1 MHVSNFKIPAS
12 YVTLLLTGILYQ
24 GASASEDNGLSTEY
38 FFEDLPV
45 VLSATRLSQPVSEI
59 PTAMTII
66 DREMI
71 KASGVMSIPDLLRI
85 VPGMTVGFYSG
96 SRATVSYHGLADQYA
111 RDMQVLIDGRS
122 VYDPGYGGVSWPDM
136 PIELDEIIRI
146 EVIRGP
152 NAAAFGSNSFAGVIN
167 IVTEHPA
174 DLHGTAVK
182 TIVGQGDRRKL
193 YARYADGD
201 DDISYRISANYQ
213 ELKGFESIPD
223 DERTRWVSFH
233 GDYAPDNQNNLH
245 IMLGASDGTYEEG
258 FNEIA
263 QTVREL
269 DNNYNYQQLRW
280 EHQVSPSNQIN
291 LQFYHNYF
299 EIEDDFQ
306 SSVLS
311 DLIRQWDGWEDPELI
326 ELLEP
331 LYPIPVPEDIRP
343 DVLAQLLYYQV
354 TGLLLDVTYEDFLA
368 ALNLTDSPLAA
379 SWLGFKSHRYDLEMQ
394 QTLTPMED
402 LRMVWGL
409 GFRQDSVEGLW
420 VFHQDDPITRDQARI
435 FGNIEWR
442 VTPDLVTNIG
452 GMLERF
458 EKKDPVFSPRLAFN
472 YHLNRHNTLRASAS
486 RAYRMPTLYED
497 YVNLVVFLNGPL
509 NDLNTRRIATEN
521 LVPQQIDSYEI
532 GYFGNFFDTHLAIDL
547 RFFYEKLENIIDEY
561 RNWDLPNPDRELTDS
576 TSLAVLDGF
585 NDAIHQGAFTYAN
598 EAEVTI
604 RGFELN
610 LHFKPTP
617 ADLIFLG
624 YSYLKADGTHLSL
637 LRDGNKYFNDV
648 ISENVPD
655 HTFSILGSH
664 RFNNGFQI
672 SSAYYFMDDMNWPG
686 EGDEVPSYGRWDIR
700 LAKQFNHSSLNAEIA
715 LYLQNVGGDNT
726 DFYENEDTGQIN
738 KWTRRVFLQADMKFD

>member
-1 MHVSNFKIPAS
+1 M
-12 YVTLLLTGILYQ
+12 TLLLTGILYQ

-280 EHQVSPSNQIN
+280 EHQVSPS
-291 LQFYHNYF
+291 
-299 EIEDDFQ
+299 
-306 SSVLS
+306 
-311 DLIRQWDGWEDPELI
+311 
-326 ELLEP
+326 
-331 LYPIPVPEDIRP
+331 
-343 DVLAQLLYYQV
+343 
-354 TGLLLDVTYEDFLA
+354 
-368 ALNLTDSPLAA
+368 
-379 SWLGFKSHRYDLEMQ
+379 
-394 QTLTPMED
+394 
-402 LRMVWGL
+402 
-409 GFRQDSVEGLW
+409 
-420 VFHQDDPITRDQARI
+420 
-435 FGNIEWR
+435 
-442 VTPDLVTNIG
+442 
-452 GMLERF
+452 
-458 EKKDPVFSPRLAFN
+458 
-472 YHLNRHNTLRASAS
+472 
-486 RAYRMPTLYED
+486 
-497 YVNLVVFLNGPL
+497 
-509 NDLNTRRIATEN
+509 
-521 LVPQQIDSYEI
+521 
-532 GYFGNFFDTHLAIDL
+532 
-547 RFFYEKLENIIDEY
+547 
-561 RNWDLPNPDRELTDS
+561 
-576 TSLAVLDGF
+576 
-585 NDAIHQGAFTYAN
+585 
-598 EAEVTI
+598 
-604 RGFELN
+604 
-610 LHFKPTP
+610 
-617 ADLIFLG
+617 
-624 YSYLKADGTHLSL
+624 
-637 LRDGNKYFNDV
+637 
-648 ISENVPD
+648 
-655 HTFSILGSH
+655 
-664 RFNNGFQI
+664 
-672 SSAYYFMDDMNWPG
+672 
-686 EGDEVPSYGRWDIR
+686 
-700 LAKQFNHSSLNAEIA
+700 
-715 LYLQNVGGDNT
+715 
-726 DFYENEDTGQIN
+726 
-738 KWTRRVFLQADMKFD
+738 